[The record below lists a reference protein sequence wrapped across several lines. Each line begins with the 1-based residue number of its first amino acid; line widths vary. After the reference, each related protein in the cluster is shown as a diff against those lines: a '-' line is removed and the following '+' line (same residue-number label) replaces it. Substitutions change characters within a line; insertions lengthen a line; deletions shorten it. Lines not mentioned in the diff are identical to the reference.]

1 VKELGVGSRLVVVL
15 LSLTAMLG
23 CSGLNANPPSAHQ
36 TSGVVIANET
46 LDFGTVPVGTTAVRT
61 NTIVNNTASAIIL
74 SGARINTTDF
84 KITGN
89 KLPVRLAP
97 GEQTF
102 LQIAYSPQNRGQ
114 SEGIVVLAS
123 NVQKLSPTF
132 TLKGTATTAGQV
144 RLSPVSISFGTVQ
157 MGQRKTQS
165 VMLSNSGI
173 IPATVSKVT
182 ISGQE
187 FALSGLSLPLILGA
201 NQSATFGVNFTPT
214 TSGVHRATISLTS
227 TISFRS
233 LRRGDKRGQI
243 IPDEVASDAVSSIV
257 SLSVSGTGS
266 TASTSTVTPPPG
278 QLAVSPASLTL
289 GSVRMGTIQTRSAT
303 LTNSGGSSVTIRQAS
318 VTGRGFGMS
327 GLPFPMTLA
336 AGESKTFS
344 VTFAPQTPGAAA
356 GSIAMASDATNS
368 VVSVPVSAVALPPGA
383 LASNPSSLSFG
394 SVLVGQGQTLS
405 GTLTNS
411 GGSSLTISQASASGA
426 GFAVSGLNLPAT
438 LAPGQSTGF
447 SVTFTPQSGGP
458 VVGNLSFTSDASAL
472 TVPLA
477 ATGVT
482 AGALAATPSS
492 LSFGRVKAGSSQ
504 TLSETLTNSGGTSV
518 TISQASASGAGF
530 AVSGLNLPATLA
542 AGQST
547 SFSVTFTP
555 PSGGSASGNLSIASN
570 ASNPSLTVPLAAA
583 GVTAGVLSSSDPS
596 LSFGNVAVG
605 NSGTQ
610 SETLTNSGGSS
621 VTISQANVSVNS
633 FRVTGLS
640 LPMTLSAGQSFT
652 FGVAFAPT
660 TGGGATGTIS
670 VVSDA
675 SNATLTISLA
685 GTATVTGQLA
695 VSPATLNF
703 GNVIVGQSKSLTG
716 TLTASG
722 SSITVTNAGMTTSEF
737 TVSGLSLPLTL
748 SAGQSASFSV
758 KFTPQAS
765 GTAAASAA
773 FTSNA
778 SNPSAVESLTGSGTA
793 APQHSVS
800 LSWNPSSSSVVGYNL
815 YRGTTSGG
823 PFSQINAMNASTSY
837 VDNSVQAG
845 QTYFY
850 VSTAVDAAGRESVY
864 SNQTQAV
871 VPSP

>member
-1 VKELGVGSRLVVVL
+1 VKEIGAGSKLVVVL

-36 TSGVVIANET
+36 TSGVVVANEA

-61 NTIVNNTASAIIL
+61 NTIVNNTGSAVIL
-74 SGARINTTDF
+74 SEARINTTDF
-84 KITGN
+84 NITGN

-97 GEQTF
+97 GQQTVI
-102 LQIAYSPQNRGQ
+102 QIAYSPQNRGQ
-114 SEGIVVLAS
+114 SEGTVVLAS
-123 NVQKLSPTF
+123 NVQKLFLTF
-132 TLKGTATTAGQV
+132 ILKGTATTPGQV
-144 RLSPVSISFGTVQ
+144 RLSPMSISFGTVQ
-157 MGQRKTQS
+157 VSQTKTQS
-165 VMLSNSGI
+165 VTLSNSGI

-187 FALSGLSLPLILGA
+187 FALSGRSLPLILGA

-214 TSGVHRATISLTS
+214 TSGPHSATISLTS

-233 LRRGDKRGQI
+233 PRRGNQR
-243 IPDEVASDAVSSIV
+243 EEASDAVSSINSV
-257 SLSVSGTGS
+257 SVSGTGS
-266 TASTSTVTPPPG
+266 GASTSTVTPPPG

-303 LTNSGGSSVTIRQAS
+303 LTNSGGSTITISQAS
-318 VTGRGFGMS
+318 VTGRGFRIS
-327 GLPFPMTLA
+327 GLPSPTTLA

-344 VTFAPQTPGAAA
+344 VTFAPQTSGSAA
-356 GSIAMASDATNS
+356 GIIAVTSDAANS

-394 SVLVGQGQTLS
+394 SVPVGQGQTLS

-411 GGSSLTISQASASGA
+411 GGSSVTISQASASGA
-426 GFAVSGLNLPAT
+426 GFAVSGLNLPTT

-458 VVGNLSFTSDASAL
+458 VIGNLSFTSDASAL

-477 ATGVT
+477 ATGIT

-492 LSFGRVKAGSSQ
+492 LSFGSVKAGSSQ

-518 TISQASASGAGF
+518 TISQAGASGAGF

-640 LPMTLSAGQSFT
+640 LPKTLSPGQSFT

-722 SSITVTNAGMTTSEF
+722 SSITVTNVGMTTSEF

-748 SAGQSASFSV
+748 SAGQSASFSIN
-758 KFTPQAS
+758 FAPQTS
-765 GTAAASAA
+765 GTAAATAS

-778 SNPSAVESLTGSGTA
+778 ANPSAVESLTGSGTA

-800 LSWNPSSSSVVGYNL
+800 LSWNASSSSVVGYNL

-823 PFSQINAMNASTSY
+823 PFSQINVMNASTSY

-850 VSTAVDAAGRESVY
+850 VTTAVDAGGRESVY
-864 SNQTQAV
+864 SNQAQVV
-871 VPSP
+871 VPMP

>member
-1 VKELGVGSRLVVVL
+1 
-15 LSLTAMLG
+15 
-23 CSGLNANPPSAHQ
+23 
-36 TSGVVIANET
+36 
-46 LDFGTVPVGTTAVRT
+46 
-61 NTIVNNTASAIIL
+61 
-74 SGARINTTDF
+74 
-84 KITGN
+84 
-89 KLPVRLAP
+89 
-97 GEQTF
+97 
-102 LQIAYSPQNRGQ
+102 
-114 SEGIVVLAS
+114 
-123 NVQKLSPTF
+123 
-132 TLKGTATTAGQV
+132 
-144 RLSPVSISFGTVQ
+144 
-157 MGQRKTQS
+157 
-165 VMLSNSGI
+165 
-173 IPATVSKVT
+173 
-182 ISGQE
+182 
-187 FALSGLSLPLILGA
+187 
-201 NQSATFGVNFTPT
+201 
-214 TSGVHRATISLTS
+214 
-227 TISFRS
+227 
-233 LRRGDKRGQI
+233 
-243 IPDEVASDAVSSIV
+243 
-257 SLSVSGTGS
+257 
-266 TASTSTVTPPPG
+266 
-278 QLAVSPASLTL
+278 
-289 GSVRMGTIQTRSAT
+289 
-303 LTNSGGSSVTIRQAS
+303 
-318 VTGRGFGMS
+318 
-327 GLPFPMTLA
+327 
-336 AGESKTFS
+336 
-344 VTFAPQTPGAAA
+344 
-356 GSIAMASDATNS
+356 
-368 VVSVPVSAVALPPGA
+368 
-383 LASNPSSLSFG
+383 
-394 SVLVGQGQTLS
+394 
-405 GTLTNS
+405 
-411 GGSSLTISQASASGA
+411 
-426 GFAVSGLNLPAT
+426 
-438 LAPGQSTGF
+438 
-447 SVTFTPQSGGP
+447 
-458 VVGNLSFTSDASAL
+458 
-472 TVPLA
+472 
-477 ATGVT
+477 
-482 AGALAATPSS
+482 
-492 LSFGRVKAGSSQ
+492 
-504 TLSETLTNSGGTSV
+504 
-518 TISQASASGAGF
+518 
-530 AVSGLNLPATLA
+530 
-542 AGQST
+542 
-547 SFSVTFTP
+547 
-555 PSGGSASGNLSIASN
+555 
-570 ASNPSLTVPLAAA
+570 
-583 GVTAGVLSSSDPS
+583 VTAGVLSSSDPS
-596 LSFGNVAVG
+596 LSFGNVSVG

-670 VVSDA
+670 VMSDA

>member
-1 VKELGVGSRLVVVL
+1 
-15 LSLTAMLG
+15 
-23 CSGLNANPPSAHQ
+23 
-36 TSGVVIANET
+36 
-46 LDFGTVPVGTTAVRT
+46 
-61 NTIVNNTASAIIL
+61 
-74 SGARINTTDF
+74 
-84 KITGN
+84 
-89 KLPVRLAP
+89 
-97 GEQTF
+97 
-102 LQIAYSPQNRGQ
+102 
-114 SEGIVVLAS
+114 
-123 NVQKLSPTF
+123 
-132 TLKGTATTAGQV
+132 
-144 RLSPVSISFGTVQ
+144 
-157 MGQRKTQS
+157 
-165 VMLSNSGI
+165 
-173 IPATVSKVT
+173 
-182 ISGQE
+182 
-187 FALSGLSLPLILGA
+187 
-201 NQSATFGVNFTPT
+201 
-214 TSGVHRATISLTS
+214 
-227 TISFRS
+227 
-233 LRRGDKRGQI
+233 
-243 IPDEVASDAVSSIV
+243 
-257 SLSVSGTGS
+257 
-266 TASTSTVTPPPG
+266 
-278 QLAVSPASLTL
+278 
-289 GSVRMGTIQTRSAT
+289 
-303 LTNSGGSSVTIRQAS
+303 
-318 VTGRGFGMS
+318 
-327 GLPFPMTLA
+327 
-336 AGESKTFS
+336 
-344 VTFAPQTPGAAA
+344 
-356 GSIAMASDATNS
+356 
-368 VVSVPVSAVALPPGA
+368 
-383 LASNPSSLSFG
+383 
-394 SVLVGQGQTLS
+394 
-405 GTLTNS
+405 
-411 GGSSLTISQASASGA
+411 
-426 GFAVSGLNLPAT
+426 
-438 LAPGQSTGF
+438 
-447 SVTFTPQSGGP
+447 
-458 VVGNLSFTSDASAL
+458 
-472 TVPLA
+472 
-477 ATGVT
+477 
-482 AGALAATPSS
+482 
-492 LSFGRVKAGSSQ
+492 VKAGSSQ

-518 TISQASASGAGF
+518 TISQAGASGAGF

-670 VVSDA
+670 VMSDA